1 MIYLFTLKLI
11 DYCRDNVLTIIEEVF
26 VLDFNHL
33 WPGLTV
39 LLPVVLTRLGP
50 KRLTMTNHPGHFQ
63 FLPIRILGDVLVHK
77 YNTFRCIN

>member
-63 FLPIRILGDVLVHK
+63 LFVFWVIFWYTNIILFDV
-77 YNTFRCIN
+77 